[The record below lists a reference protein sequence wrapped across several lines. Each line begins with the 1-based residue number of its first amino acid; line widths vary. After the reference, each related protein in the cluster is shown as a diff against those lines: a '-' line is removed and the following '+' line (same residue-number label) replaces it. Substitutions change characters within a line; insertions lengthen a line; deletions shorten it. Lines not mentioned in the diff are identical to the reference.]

1 MSLLFAYWFGT
12 KAGRPTSKSR
22 QSSRRCCFTTFLAGA
37 AFSGF
42 AALIMV
48 IRVKAPKKIRPT
60 DDAWIVQAAGHE
72 RRRDCSFRGGNI
84 RIFAT
89 VDV

>member
-12 KAGRPTSKSR
+12 KAGRTTSKSR

-42 AALIMV
+42 ASLIMV
-48 IRVKAPKKIRPT
+48 IRVIRPT

-72 RRRDCSFRGGNI
+72 RRRDCSFRGGDI